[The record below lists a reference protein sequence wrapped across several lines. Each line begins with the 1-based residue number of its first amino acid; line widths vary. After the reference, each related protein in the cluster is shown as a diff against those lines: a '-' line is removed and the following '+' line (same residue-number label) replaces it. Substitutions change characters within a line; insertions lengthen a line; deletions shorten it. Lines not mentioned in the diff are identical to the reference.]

1 MAAFMAG
8 RHLKVDLQNQTL
20 GALDQHSPVV
30 YDISLVHNFEY
41 CSNIVKKFKS
51 KQMTFIFY
59 FK

>member
-1 MAAFMAG
+1 MAAFRAG

-30 YDISLVHNFEY
+30 YDVSLVHNFEY